1 MVLIDTLIISLYIT
15 VGVIGFLFGFS
26 LVFKNLKKINRI
38 EREKF
43 DFGDWLASIG
53 FGAMFT
59 LAILFALNLSID
71 TLNQSGNPLPSIAG
85 YILAIMIGILLIYP
99 LWEVFFLGRPTSD
112 SVHDF
117 HKFLESRILDKFKGK
132 IAYLVSFCIFIVIY
146 IIPVIVFKLL
156 LQYDFLEIVFIWFLL
171 FPLFFLN
178 YFAANGIVSGIL
190 QTSYRRTIPSDIL
203 KASNIGQNKKK
214 KFMNGITITI
224 TWLPFLLNAY
234 TIANVLIR
242 AASGYQF
249 SQKDNLMGYISLITT
264 VPLGIKGF
272 FDKFWNKKSKT
283 KTIDFLFSGYIF
295 IAIGIN
301 MLINFFQINKD
312 LVSSVLG
319 QVEILKPLIPV
330 FSDYTLL
337 VPIIVIQSFITLIYG
352 IIIFVQRN
360 SDFHSDIRLRA
371 TSIAFG
377 IKDLDDLIKR
387 DVPGAKK
394 SRKVKERKYDFL
406 TLYKSLLLPPVF
418 SRYGVDLNEQVRLKA
433 RQYLLLISI
442 NDTTQAQK
450 IVDFVFE
457 TSIDS
462 KVSEGSKK
470 IKYSNYSIK
479 ESINLLGDIGKKYPE
494 FVMTRMIEAL
504 SSSDIQIQR
513 YILDALGD
521 IGEKK
526 ENLVV
531 ILDEIQPLLVSPRYE
546 LRTAA
551 FQAISEMVM
560 EGSSDDKEFVQIALN
575 KIYDI
580 LTENF
585 KNPDIIDTAMESLVQ
600 MSTKIADDLD
610 IQKILPFIHYSEG
623 KDKDTKNY
631 IIQNAIIILGYMVYY
646 NIDTFPLKDIRNF
659 LKDER
664 NFIRY
669 VASDAIGNFIL
680 KCSGDHKE
688 ILLIDLMVMSLHDED
703 SDVNEMCAESITEF
717 LILNKKYEPV
727 IDGQKISVLDYYVKA
742 LSSSE
747 RKIAENASEALKS
760 ISPLYEENIYPQ
772 LEEIIKKQE
781 NLELVR
787 DSLHI
792 LALSGIEEHLSVDL
806 NLIYELTEHTD
817 ASVRAEAVYT
827 LGLLSK
833 NRPEIDEKYL
843 LKLIND
849 ADPQVRQQT
858 IFALGKIGVKKPNEV
873 IPELIQGLF
882 EIDRQSDDKIN
893 EVELFAE
900 SLGLIGAEH
909 PSNEIII
916 SLQSTLMGDTNPFAK
931 DVIAHALGDIGHG
944 MIRSGNATKRIENDA
959 FYNRVAWLRRSGK
972 KEYTIGNL
980 VIIFIEALQLKAIPN
995 SVMDEISDS
1004 VQDLLPVF
1012 LFVDEDERKKN
1023 IILNTIKELLA
1034 QAYYSNYNNEI
1045 LETIDRIDSLISFKR
1060 SFETDLTSLQE
1071 QFVFFSKQYTS
1082 DGKQFYDQGNVFL
1095 ELAKKDLEFHDY
1107 ALRSFK
1113 IAIDLAPFEY
1123 FTPDCLMRMASIL
1136 EHKKEYQKAKKKFEE
1151 ALEIFSSLDEIEKMK
1166 ECEQSLTSIQQH
1178 L

>member
-1 MVLIDTLIISLYIT
+1 MAIINNLIIGLYIA
-15 VGVIGFLFGFS
+15 VGVIGFLFGFF

-53 FGAMFT
+53 FGIMFT

-71 TLNQSGNPLPSIAG
+71 SFNSGNPLPSIAG
-85 YILAIMIGILLIYP
+85 FLLVIMIAILLIYP
-99 LWEVFFLGRPTSD
+99 LWEVIFLGRPTSD

-117 HKFLESRILDKFKGK
+117 HKFLESRILDRFKGK
-132 IAYLVSFCIFIVIY
+132 MAYLVSFGIFIVIY
-146 IIPVIVFKLL
+146 IIPVIVFTILL
-156 LQYDFLEIVFIWFLL
+156 DYIFTEILFVWFLL

-178 YFAANGIVSGIL
+178 YFAANGIVSSIL
-190 QTSYRRTIPSDIL
+190 QTSYRRTISSDIIE
-203 KASNIGQNKKK
+203 ASNIGQNKKK
-214 KFMNGITITI
+214 KFINLIVIAI
-224 TWLPFLLNAY
+224 TWAPFLLNAF
-234 TIANVLIR
+234 TIFMVINK
-242 AASGYQF
+242 AASGFQF
-249 SQKDNLMGYISLITT
+249 SDKDEWMGYISLITT

-301 MLINFFQINKD
+301 MLINFFQINSD
-312 LVSSVLG
+312 LVDSVFSQVGILSSLST
-319 QVEILKPLIPV
+319 V

-337 VPIIVIQSFITLIYG
+337 VPIIVIQSFITLVYG
-352 IIIFVQRN
+352 IIIFFQKN

-377 IKDLDDLIKR
+377 IKDLDDLIKK

-394 SRKVKERKYDFL
+394 KRKEKERKYDFL
-406 TLYKSLLLPPVF
+406 TLYKSLLLPPIY
-418 SRYGVDLNEQVRLKA
+418 SKYGVDLNEQVRLKA

-442 NDTTQAQK
+442 NDTQDAQK
-450 IVDFVFE
+450 IVDFVFKA
-457 TSIDS
+457 SISKDS
-462 KVSEGSKK
+462 KDTEKF
-470 IKYSNYSIK
+470 KYSNYSTK
-479 ESINLLGDIGKKYPE
+479 EAINLLGDIGKQYPE
-494 FVMTRMIEAL
+494 IVMNRLIDAL
-504 SSSDIQIQR
+504 SDSDIQIQR
-513 YILDALGD
+513 AILDALGD

-526 ENLVV
+526 ENLIV
-531 ILDEIQPLLVSPRYE
+531 ILDQIQPLLVSSLYE

-560 EGSSDDKEFVQIALN
+560 EGSNDDKEFIQIALA
-575 KIYDI
+575 KIYNI
-580 LTENF
+580 LADNY

-600 MSTKIADDLD
+600 MSAKIANDLD
-610 IQKILPFIHYSEG
+610 LSKILPFIHYSEG
-623 KDKDTKNY
+623 KDKDTKDY
-631 IIQNAIIILGYMVYY
+631 IIQNAIIVLGYMVYY
-646 NIDTFPLKDIRNF
+646 NIDTFPLEDIRKY

-680 KCSGDHKE
+680 KCPEEQKE
-688 ILLIDLMVMSLHDED
+688 TLLLDLMVMSLHDAD
-703 SDVNEMCAESITEF
+703 SDVNEMCSESITEF
-717 LILNKKYEPV
+717 LILNKNYEPE
-727 IDGQKISVLDYYVKA
+727 IDGQKISILDYYLKA
-742 LSSSE
+742 LSSSKKKVSE
-747 RKIAENASEALKS
+747 KASEALKS

-787 DSLHI
+787 DSLHVI
-792 LALSGIEEHLSVDL
+792 ALSGIEEHLSVDL
-806 NLIYELTEHTD
+806 ELIYKLTEHTD

-833 NRPEIDEKYL
+833 NRPEIDEKHVIQM
-843 LKLIND
+843 IND
-849 ADPQVRQQT
+849 KDPQVRQET
-858 IFALGKIGVKKPNEV
+858 IFALGKIGINKPNEV
-873 IPELIQGLF
+873 IPVLIQGF
-882 EIDRQSDDKIN
+882 FDIDRQSEDKIN

-900 SLGLIGAEH
+900 SLGLIGAEN
-909 PSNEIII
+909 PSNEVIIT
-916 SLQSTLMGDTNPFAK
+916 LQSTLMGDTNPFSK
-931 DVIAHALGDIGHG
+931 DVIAHALGAIGHG
-944 MIRSGNATKRIENDA
+944 MIRSGNAMKRIENDA
-959 FYNRVAWLRRSGK
+959 FYNRVSWLRRQGK

-995 SVMDEISDS
+995 TVMNEISDA

-1023 IILNTIKELLA
+1023 RILTTIKELLA

-1060 SFETDLTSLQE
+1060 SFETDLTSLQK
-1071 QFVFFSKQYTS
+1071 QFIFFSKQYTS
-1082 DGKQFYDQGNVFL
+1082 DGKQFYDQGEVFL
-1095 ELAKKDLEFHDY
+1095 ELAKKEPEFYDY
-1107 ALRSFK
+1107 ALRSYE
-1113 IAIDLAPFEY
+1113 IAVDLAPFEY
-1123 FTPDCLMRMASIL
+1123 YTPNCLLRIASIL
-1136 EHKKEYQKAKKKFEE
+1136 VEYKKDYKKAKKIFED

-1166 ECEQSLTSIQQH
+1166 ECEQALTSIQQH

>member
-1 MVLIDTLIISLYIT
+1 MALVDNLIISLYSVI
-15 VGVIGFLFGFS
+15 GVIGFLFGFF
-26 LVFKNLKKINRI
+26 LVFKNLKKINLI

-43 DFGDWLASIG
+43 DFSDWLASIG

-71 TLNQSGNPLPSIAG
+71 TLNKSGTPLPSIAG
-85 YILAIMIGILLIYP
+85 YLLTIMLGILLIYP
-99 LWEVFFLGRPTSD
+99 LWEVFFLGRPTAD

-117 HKFLESRILDKFKGK
+117 HKFLESNILDKFKGK
-132 IAYLVSFCIFIVIY
+132 IAYLISFCIFIVIY
-146 IIPVIVFKLL
+146 IVPVIVFTILSHYK
-156 LQYDFLEIVFIWFLL
+156 FLEIVFIWFLL

-190 QTSYRRTIPSDIL
+190 QTSYRRTIPSGII

-214 KFMNGITITI
+214 KFMNLIFIAI
-224 TWLPFLLNAY
+224 TWIPFLLNAY
-234 TIANVLIR
+234 TIFNVISK
-242 AASGYQF
+242 AASGYEF
-249 SQKDNLMGYISLITT
+249 SPKDEWMGYVSLITT

-312 LVSSVLG
+312 LVNSVLN

-330 FSDYTLL
+330 FSNYALL

-377 IKDLDDLIKR
+377 IKDLDDLIKKN
-387 DVPGAKK
+387 VPGSKK
-394 SRKVKERKYDFL
+394 SRKVKEKKYDFL
-406 TLYKSLLLPPVF
+406 TLYKSLLLPPIY
-418 SRYGVDLNEQVRLKA
+418 SKYGVDLNEQVRLKA

-442 NDTTQAQK
+442 NDTEHAQK

-462 KVSEGSKK
+462 KDSE
-470 IKYSNYSIK
+470 YSNYSIK
-479 ESINLLGDIGKKYPE
+479 EAINLLGDIGKKYPE
-494 FVMTRMIEAL
+494 IVMTRMIEAL
-504 SSSDIQIQR
+504 TSSNIQIQR

-526 ENLVV
+526 ENLIV

-551 FQAISEMVM
+551 FQAVSEMVM
-560 EGSSDDKEFVQIALN
+560 EGSSEDKQFVQIALN
-575 KIYDI
+575 KIYGI
-580 LTENF
+580 LTDNH
-585 KNPDIIDTAMESLVQ
+585 KNSDVIDTAMESLVQ
-600 MSTKIADDLD
+600 MSAKIADDLD
-610 IQKILPFIHYSEG
+610 ISKILPFIHYSEG
-623 KDKDTKNY
+623 KDKDTNDY
-631 IIQNAIIILGYMVYY
+631 IIQNAIIVLGYMVYY
-646 NIDTFPLKDIRNF
+646 NIDTFPLEDIRNF
-659 LKDER
+659 LKDKR

-669 VASDAIGNFIL
+669 VACDAIGNFIL
-680 KCSGDHKE
+680 KCPQEQKE
-688 ILLIDLMVMSLHDED
+688 NLLIDLMVMSLHDVD
-703 SDVNEMCAESITEF
+703 DDVNEMSAESITEF
-717 LILNKKYEPV
+717 LILNKNYEPV
-727 IDGQKISVLDYYVKA
+727 IDGQKISVLDYYLKA

-747 RKIAENASEALKS
+747 KKVSEKASEALKS

-787 DSLHI
+787 DCLHVI
-792 LALSGIEEHLSVDL
+792 ALSGIEEHLSVDL
-806 NLIYELTEHTD
+806 NLIYKLTEHTE
-817 ASVRAEAVYT
+817 ASVRAEAIYT
-827 LGLLSK
+827 LGLISK

-843 LKLIND
+843 INRLD
-849 ADPQVRQQT
+849 DPDPQTRQQT
-858 IFALGKIGVKKPNEV
+858 IFALGKIGVNKPNEV
-873 IPELIQGLF
+873 IPVLIQGFF
-882 EIDRQSDDKIN
+882 EIDRQSEDKIN

-900 SLGLIGAEH
+900 SLGIIGAEH

-916 SLQSTLMGDTNPFAK
+916 TLQSTMMGDTNPFAK
-931 DVIAHALGDIGHG
+931 DVIAHALGAIGHG

-959 FYNRVAWLRRSGK
+959 FYNRVSWLRMSGK

-995 SVMDEISDS
+995 SVMNEISDS

-1023 IILNTIKELLA
+1023 KILTTIKELLA

-1045 LETIDRIDSLISFKR
+1045 LETIDRVDSLISFKR
-1060 SFETDLTSLQE
+1060 SFETDLSSLQE
-1071 QFVFFSKQYTS
+1071 QFIFFSKQYTS

-1095 ELAKKDLEFHDY
+1095 ELAKKEEPEFYDY
-1107 ALRSFK
+1107 ALRSYE
-1113 IAIDLAPFEY
+1113 IAVDLAPFEY
-1123 FTPDCLMRMASIL
+1123 FTPDCLLRIAKIL
-1136 EHKKEYQKAKKKFEE
+1136 VEYKKDFKNAKKKYEE
-1151 ALEIFSSLDEIEKMK
+1151 ALEIFSSLDEIEQMK
-1166 ECEQSLTSIQQH
+1166 ECESALTSIQQH
-1178 L
+1178 LSTGV

>member
-53 FGAMFT
+53 FGSMFT

-71 TLNQSGNPLPSIAG
+71 TINASGDPLPSIAG
-85 YILAIMIGILLIYP
+85 YLLAIMLGILLVYP

-117 HKFLESRILDKFKGK
+117 HKFLESRILDRFKGK
-132 IAYLVSFCIFIVIY
+132 IAYLVSFGIFIVIY
-146 IIPVIVFKLL
+146 IIPVIVFTLL
-156 LQYDFLEIVFIWFLL
+156 STYDFLEIVFIWFLL

-190 QTSYRRTIPSDIL
+190 QTSYRRTISSDIL
-203 KASNIGQNKKK
+203 EATNIGQNKKK
-214 KFMNGITITI
+214 KFMNGFTIAI

-242 AASGYQF
+242 AASGYEF

-312 LVSSVLG
+312 LVGSVLS
-319 QVEILKPLIPV
+319 QVNILEPLIPV

-377 IKDLDDLIKR
+377 IKDLDDLIIKN
-387 DVPGAKK
+387 VPGPKK
-394 SRKVKERKYDFL
+394 SRKIKERKYDFL
-406 TLYKSLLLPPVF
+406 TLYKSLLLPNLY

-442 NDTTQAQK
+442 NDTAHAQK
-450 IVDFVFE
+450 IVNFVFE

-462 KVSEGSKK
+462 KVSKDSKELNYS
-470 IKYSNYSIK
+470 KYSVK

-494 FVMTRMIEAL
+494 FVMDRLINAL
-504 SSSDIQIQR
+504 SDSDIQIQR

-526 ENLVV
+526 ENLII
-531 ILDEIQPLLVSPRYE
+531 ILDEIQPLLVSPLYE

-560 EGSSDDKEFVQIALN
+560 EGQGDNEFIQIALG
-575 KIYDI
+575 KIYNI
-580 LTENF
+580 LSDSYINS
-585 KNPDIIDTAMESLVQ
+585 DVIDTAMESLVQ
-600 MSTKIADDLD
+600 MSAKVADDLD
-610 IQKILPFIHYSEG
+610 ISKILPFIHYSEG
-623 KDKDTKNY
+623 KDKDTNNY
-631 IIQNAIIILGYMVYY
+631 IIQNAIIVLGYMVYY

-680 KCSGDHKE
+680 KCSDGHKE
-688 ILLIDLMVMSLHDED
+688 ILLIDLMVMSLYDED

-717 LILNKKYEPV
+717 LILNKRYEPI
-727 IDGQKISVLDYYVKA
+727 IDGQKISVLDYYLKA

-747 RKIAENASEALKS
+747 RKIAEKASEALKS

-787 DSLHI
+787 DCLHVI
-792 LALSGIEEHLSVDL
+792 ALSGIEEHLSVDL
-806 NLIYELTEHTD
+806 NLIYNLTEHTD
-817 ASVRAEAVYT
+817 ASVRAEAIYT

-833 NRPEIDEKYL
+833 NRPEIDEKHVI
-843 LKLIND
+843 KLID
-849 ADPQVRQQT
+849 DSDPQVRQET
-858 IFALGKIGVKKPNEV
+858 IFALGKIGINKPNEV
-873 IPELIQGLF
+873 IPVLIQGIF
-882 EIDRQSDDKIN
+882 DIDRQSEDKIN

-909 PSNEIII
+909 PSNEVIIV
-916 SLQSTLMGDTNPFAK
+916 LQSTLMGDTNPFTK
-931 DVIAHALGDIGHG
+931 DVIAHALGAIGHG

-972 KEYTIGNL
+972 IEYTIGNL

-995 SVMDEISDS
+995 SIMNEISDA

-1023 IILNTIKELLA
+1023 IILTTIKELLA

-1045 LETIDRIDSLISFKR
+1045 LETIDRVDSLISFKR

-1071 QFVFFSKQYTS
+1071 QFVFFAKQYTS
-1082 DGKQFYDQGNVFL
+1082 DGKQFYDQGGVFL
-1095 ELAKKDLEFHDY
+1095 ELAEKDPEFYDY
-1107 ALRSFK
+1107 ALRSFE
-1113 IAIDLAPFEY
+1113 IAIDLAPFEF
-1123 FTPDCLMRMASIL
+1123 FTPDCLLHMASIL
-1136 EHKKEYQKAKKKFEE
+1136 EQKKEYQKAKKKFEE

-1166 ECEQSLTSIQQH
+1166 ECESALTSIQQH

>member
-1 MVLIDTLIISLYIT
+1 MALIDNLIIGLYIA
-15 VGVIGFLFGFS
+15 VGVIGFLFGFF
-26 LVFKNLKKINRI
+26 LVYKNLKKINRI

-53 FGAMFT
+53 FGIMFT

-71 TLNQSGNPLPSIAG
+71 SFIKTEDPLPSIAG
-85 YILAIMIGILLIYP
+85 FLLAIMIGILLIYP
-99 LWEVFFLGRPTSD
+99 LWEVIFLGRPTSD

-117 HKFLESRILDKFKGK
+117 HKFLESRILDRFKG
-132 IAYLVSFCIFIVIY
+132 IMAYLVSFGIFIVIY
-146 IIPVIVFKLL
+146 IIPVIVFTILL
-156 LQYDFLEIVFIWFLL
+156 DYEFIEILFVWFLL

-178 YFAANGIVSGIL
+178 YFAANGIVSAIL
-190 QTSYRRTIPSDIL
+190 QTSYRRTISSDIM
-203 KASNIGQNKKK
+203 KASNIGKNTKKK
-214 KFMNGITITI
+214 IINVLFMTI
-224 TWLPFLLNAY
+224 TWIPFLLNAY
-234 TIANVLIR
+234 NIANPIIR
-242 AASGYQF
+242 AINGYELVGK
-249 SQKDNLMGYISLITT
+249 SNIYLAIISLVTT

-272 FDKFWNKKSKT
+272 FNKFWNKKSKT

-301 MLINFFQINKD
+301 MLINFFQINSG
-312 LVSSVLG
+312 LVISVFSQVGFLSSLST
-319 QVEILKPLIPV
+319 I

-337 VPIIVIQSFITLIYG
+337 VPIIVIQSLITLVYG
-352 IIIFVQRN
+352 LIIFFQKN

-377 IKDLDDLIKR
+377 IKDLDDLIKK
-387 DVPGAKK
+387 DIPGAKK
-394 SRKVKERKYDFL
+394 KRKEKERKYDFL
-406 TLYKSLLLPPVF
+406 TLYKSLLLPPIY
-418 SRYGVDLNEQVRLKA
+418 SKYGVDLNEQVRLKA

-442 NDTTQAQK
+442 NDTQDAQK
-450 IVDFVFE
+450 IVDFVFQA
-457 TSIDS
+457 SISKDS
-462 KVSEGSKK
+462 KDSEKL
-470 IKYSNYSIK
+470 KYSNYSTK
-479 ESINLLGDIGKKYPE
+479 EAINLLGDIGKQYPE
-494 FVMTRMIEAL
+494 IVMNRLIEAL
-504 SSSDIQIQR
+504 SDSDIQIQR
-513 YILDALGD
+513 AILDALGD
-521 IGEKK
+521 IGEKE
-526 ENLVV
+526 ENLVI
-531 ILDEIQPLLVSPRYE
+531 ILDEIKPLLVSSRYE

-560 EGSSDDKEFVQIALN
+560 EGSGDKEFIQIALG

-580 LTENF
+580 LADSYS
-585 KNPDIIDTAMESLVQ
+585 NPDVIDNAMESLVQ
-600 MSTKIADDLD
+600 MSAKVANDLD
-610 IQKILPFIHYSEG
+610 ISKILPFIHYSEG
-623 KDKDTKNY
+623 KDKDAKNY
-631 IIQNAIIILGYMVYY
+631 VIQNAIIVLGYMVYY
-646 NIDTFPLKDIRNF
+646 NIDTFPLEDIRKY

-669 VASDAIGNFIL
+669 VACDAIGNFIL
-680 KCSGDHKE
+680 KCPQEHKE
-688 ILLIDLMVMSLHDED
+688 TLLVDLMVMSLHDID

-717 LILNKKYEPV
+717 LVLNKNYEPV
-727 IDGQKISVLDYYVKA
+727 IDGQKISVLEYYIKA

-772 LEEIIKKQE
+772 LEVIIKKQE

-787 DSLHI
+787 DCLHVI
-792 LALSGIEEHLSVDL
+792 ALSGIEEHLSVDL
-806 NLIYELTEHTD
+806 NLIYNLTEHTD
-817 ASVRAEAVYT
+817 ASVRSEAVYT

-833 NRPEIDEKYL
+833 NRPEIDEKHVIN
-843 LKLIND
+843 LIED
-849 ADPQVRQQT
+849 SDPQVRQET
-858 IFALGKIGVKKPNEV
+858 IFALGKIGINKPDEV
-873 IPELIQGLF
+873 IPILIQGFF
-882 EIDRQSDDKIN
+882 EIDRQSEDKVN

-916 SLQSTLMGDTNPFAK
+916 TLQSTLMGDTNPFTK
-931 DVIAHALGDIGHG
+931 DVIAHALGSIGHG

-959 FYNRVAWLRRSGK
+959 FYNEVSWLGRSGK

-995 SVMDEISDS
+995 TVMNEISDA

-1023 IILNTIKELLA
+1023 RILTTIKELLA

-1060 SFETDLTSLQE
+1060 SFETDLTSLQD
-1071 QFVFFSKQYTS
+1071 QFIFFSKQYTS
-1082 DGKQFYDQGNVFL
+1082 DGKQFYDQGEVFL
-1095 ELAKKDLEFHDY
+1095 ELAKKDPEFFDY
-1107 ALRSFK
+1107 ALRSYE
-1113 IAIDLAPFEY
+1113 IAVELAPFEY
-1123 FTPDCLMRMASIL
+1123 YTPNSLLRIASIL
-1136 EHKKEYQKAKKKFEE
+1136 VEHKKDYKKAKKIFED

-1166 ECEQSLTSIQQH
+1166 ECEQALTSIQQH

>member
-1 MVLIDTLIISLYIT
+1 MTLADNLIISLYSV
-15 VGVIGFLFGFS
+15 VGVIGFLFGFF
-26 LVFKNLKKINRI
+26 LVFKNLKKINLI

-71 TLNQSGNPLPSIAG
+71 TLNISGIPLPSIAG
-85 YILAIMIGILLIYP
+85 YLLAIMLGILLIYP
-99 LWEVFFLGRPTSD
+99 LWEVFFLGRPTAD

-117 HKFLESRILDKFKGK
+117 HKFLESNILDRFKGR
-132 IAYLVSFCIFIVIY
+132 IAYVISFCIFIVIY
-146 IIPVIVFKLL
+146 IVPVIVFTLL
-156 LQYDFLEIVFIWFLL
+156 SDYSILEFIFIWFLL

-190 QTSYRRTIPSDIL
+190 QTSYRRAIPSDIIE
-203 KASNIGQNKKK
+203 ASNIGQNKKK
-214 KFMNGITITI
+214 KFINLFVIAI
-224 TWLPFLLNAY
+224 TWAPFLLNAF
-234 TIANVLIR
+234 TIFTVINKAT
-242 AASGYQF
+242 SGF
-249 SQKDNLMGYISLITT
+249 EFGEIDPRLGYISLITT

-301 MLINFFQINKD
+301 MLINFFQINKE
-312 LVSSVLG
+312 LVNSVLS
-319 QVEILKPLIPV
+319 QVDILKPLIPV
-330 FSDYTLL
+330 FSNYTLL

-352 IIIFVQRN
+352 IIIFVQSN

-377 IKDLDDLIKR
+377 IKDLDDLIKKN
-387 DVPGAKK
+387 VPGPKK
-394 SRKVKERKYDFL
+394 SRKVKEKKYDFL

-418 SRYGVDLNEQVRLKA
+418 SKYGVDLNEQVRLKA

-442 NDTTQAQK
+442 NDTEHAQK

-457 TSIDS
+457 TSINSKDS
-462 KVSEGSKK
+462 GEF
-470 IKYSNYSIK
+470 KYSKYSIK

-494 FVMTRMIEAL
+494 IVMTRMIEAL
-504 SSSDIQIQR
+504 SSSNIQIQR

-526 ENLVV
+526 ENLIV

-560 EGSSDDKEFVQIALN
+560 EGSSEDKQFVQIALN

-580 LTENF
+580 LADNF
-585 KNPDIIDTAMESLVQ
+585 KNPDVIDTAMESLVQ
-600 MSTKIADDLD
+600 MSAKVADDLD
-610 IQKILPFIHYSEG
+610 ISKIIPFIHYSEG

-631 IIQNAIIILGYMVYY
+631 IIQIAIIILGYMVYY
-646 NIDTFPLKDIRNF
+646 NIDTFPLDDIRNF
-659 LKDER
+659 LKDKR

-669 VASDAIGNFIL
+669 VACDAIGNFIL
-680 KCSGDHKE
+680 KCPQEHKE
-688 ILLIDLMVMSLHDED
+688 TLLIDLMIMSLHDED
-703 SDVNEMCAESITEF
+703 PDVCEMATESITEF
-717 LILNKKYEPV
+717 LILNKNYEPV
-727 IDGQKISVLDYYVKA
+727 IDGQKISILEYYLNA
-742 LSSSE
+742 LLSSE

-772 LEEIIKKQE
+772 LEVIIKKQE

-787 DSLHI
+787 DCLHVI
-792 LALSGIEEHLSVDL
+792 ALSGIEEHLSVDL
-806 NLIYELTEHTD
+806 DLIYSLTEYSD

-833 NRPEIDEKYL
+833 NRPEIDEKYII
-843 LKLIND
+843 KLID
-849 ADPQVRQQT
+849 DKDPQVRQEA
-858 IFALGKIGVKKPNEV
+858 IFALGKIGINKPSKV
-873 IPELIQGLF
+873 IPVLIQGLF
-882 EIDRQSDDKIN
+882 EIDRQIEDKIN

-900 SLGLIGAEH
+900 SLGIIGAEH

-916 SLQSTLMGDTNPFAK
+916 TLQSTLMGDTNPFAK
-931 DVIAHALGDIGHG
+931 DVIAHALGAIGHG

-972 KEYTIGNL
+972 VEYTIGNL

-1023 IILNTIKELLA
+1023 LILITIKELLA

-1045 LETIDRIDSLISFKR
+1045 LETIDRVDSLVSFKR

-1082 DGKQFYDQGNVFL
+1082 DGKQFHDQGEVFL
-1095 ELAKKDLEFHDY
+1095 ELAKKDPVFYDY
-1107 ALRSFK
+1107 ALRSYE
-1113 IAIDLAPFEY
+1113 IAVDLAPFEY
-1123 FTPDCLMRMASIL
+1123 FTPDCLLRIARIL
-1136 EHKKEYQKAKKKFEE
+1136 VEHKKDYKNAKKKYEE

-1166 ECEQSLTSIQQH
+1166 ECESALTSIQQH

>member
-1 MVLIDTLIISLYIT
+1 MALIDNLIIILYSV
-15 VGVIGFLFGFS
+15 VGLSTFLFGFS
-26 LVFKNLKKINRI
+26 LVFKNLRKINRI

-43 DFGDWLASIG
+43 DLGDWLASIG
-53 FGAMFT
+53 FGVMFT
-59 LAILFALNLSID
+59 LAILFALNLSIESFIITED
-71 TLNQSGNPLPSIAG
+71 PLPSIAG
-85 YILAIMIGILLIYP
+85 FLLVIMIGILLIYP
-99 LWEVFFLGRPTSD
+99 LWEVIFLGRPTAD

-117 HKFLESRILDKFKGK
+117 HKFLESRILDRFKGK
-132 IAYLVSFCIFIVIY
+132 MAYLVSFGIFIVIY
-146 IIPVIVFKLL
+146 IIPVIVFTLL
-156 LQYDFLEIVFIWFLL
+156 LDYSFIEILFVWFLL

-178 YFAANGIVSGIL
+178 YFAANGIVSAIL
-190 QTSYRRTIPSDIL
+190 QTSFRKTISSDIIE
-203 KASNIGQNKKK
+203 ASNTGKNTKKMIINV
-214 KFMNGITITI
+214 FVMMI

-234 TIANVLIR
+234 NIANPIIR
-242 AASGYQF
+242 AINGYELLE
-249 SQKDNLMGYISLITT
+249 KDPIMGIISLVTT

-272 FDKFWNKKSKT
+272 FNKFWNKKSKT

-301 MLINFFQINKD
+301 MLINFFQINEG
-312 LVSSVLG
+312 LVVSVFSQVGFLSSLSA
-319 QVEILKPLIPV
+319 I

-337 VPIIVIQSFITLIYG
+337 VPIIVIQSLITLVYG
-352 IIIFVQRN
+352 LIIFFQKN

-377 IKDLDDLIKR
+377 IKDLDDLIKK
-387 DVPGAKK
+387 DDPGAKK
-394 SRKVKERKYDFL
+394 KRKEKERKYDYL

-418 SRYGVDLNEQVRLKA
+418 SKYGVDLNEQVRLKA

-442 NDTTQAQK
+442 NSTEHAQK

-457 TSIDS
+457 TSIDPKS
-462 KVSEGSKK
+462 SVKF
-470 IKYSNYSIK
+470 KYSKYSVK
-479 ESINLLGDIGKKYPE
+479 EAINLLGDIGKKYPE

-504 SSSDIQIQR
+504 PESDIQIQR

-526 ENLVV
+526 ENLIV
-531 ILDEIQPLLVSPRYE
+531 ILDEIEPLLESTRYE

-560 EGSSDDKEFVQIALN
+560 EGSNDDKEFIQIAL
-575 KIYDI
+575 KKVYEI
-580 LTENF
+580 LSECY

-600 MSTKIADDLD
+600 MSARIANDLD
-610 IQKILPFIHYSEG
+610 ISKIIPFIHYSEG
-623 KDKDTKNY
+623 KDKDTNDY
-631 IIQNAIIILGYMVYY
+631 IIQNAIIVLGYMVYY
-646 NIDTFPLKDIRNF
+646 NIDTFPLEDIKNY
-659 LKDER
+659 LKDKR

-669 VASDAIGNFIL
+669 VACDAIGNFIL
-680 KCSGDHKE
+680 KCPDNFKE
-688 ILLIDLMVMSLHDED
+688 SLLVNLMIISLYDD
-703 SDVNEMCAESITEF
+703 DDDVCEMCTESITEF
-717 LILNKKYEPV
+717 LVLNKNYEPI
-727 IDGQKISVLDYYVKA
+727 IDGQKISVLNYYLKA

-747 RKIAENASEALKS
+747 RKIAEKASEALKS

-787 DSLHI
+787 DSLHVI
-792 LALSGIEEHLSVDL
+792 ALSGIEEHLSVDL
-806 NLIYELTEHTD
+806 NLIYGLTEHTD
-817 ASVRAEAVYT
+817 ASVRSEAVYT

-833 NRPEIDEKYL
+833 NRTDIDENYII
-843 LKLIND
+843 KLID
-849 ADPQVRQQT
+849 DPDPQVRSQT
-858 IFALGKIGVKKPNEV
+858 IFALGKIGINKPDKV
-873 IPELIQGLF
+873 IPILIQGFF

-909 PSNEIII
+909 PSNEIIV
-916 SLQSTLMGDTNPFAK
+916 SLQSGLMGDSNPFTK
-931 DVIAHALGDIGHG
+931 DVMAHALGAIGHG
-944 MIRSGNATKRIENDA
+944 MIRSGNATRRIENEA
-959 FYNRVAWLRRSGK
+959 FYNSVSWLRSQSK

-980 VIIFIEALQLKAIPN
+980 VIIFIEALQLKSIPN

-1023 IILNTIKELLA
+1023 RILTTIKELLA

-1045 LETIDRIDSLISFKR
+1045 LENIDRIDSLISFKR

-1071 QFVFFSKQYTS
+1071 QFIFFSKQYTS

-1095 ELAKKDLEFHDY
+1095 QLVKKEEPEFYDY
-1107 ALRSFK
+1107 ALRSFEV
-1113 IAIDLAPFEY
+1113 AIDLAPFEF
-1123 FTPDCLMRMASIL
+1123 FTPNCLLQMAIIL
-1136 EHKKEYQKAKKKFEE
+1136 EHKGEHLEAKKKYEE

-1166 ECEQSLTSIQQH
+1166 ECEQALTSIQQH

>member
-1 MVLIDTLIISLYIT
+1 MALIDNLIIILFSV
-15 VGVIGFLFGFS
+15 VGVVTFLFGFL

-53 FGAMFT
+53 FGIMFT

-71 TLNQSGNPLPSIAG
+71 SFITFFITLEDPLPSIAG
-85 YILAIMIGILLIYP
+85 FLLVIMIGILLIYP
-99 LWEVFFLGRPTSD
+99 LWEVIFLGRPTSD

-117 HKFLESRILDKFKGK
+117 HKFLESRILDRFKG
-132 IAYLVSFCIFIVIY
+132 IMAYIVSFGIFIVIY
-146 IIPVIVFKLL
+146 IVPVIVFTLL
-156 LQYDFLEIVFIWFLL
+156 LDFTFIEILFVWFLL

-178 YFAANGIVSGIL
+178 YFAANGIVSAIL
-190 QTSYRRTIPSDIL
+190 QTSYRRTISSDIIE
-203 KASNIGQNKKK
+203 ASNTGKNTKKK
-214 KFMNGITITI
+214 IFNVFVMMI

-234 TIANVLIR
+234 NIANPIIR
-242 AASGYQF
+242 AINGYELTG
-249 SQKDNLMGYISLITT
+249 KNIYMGIISLVTT

-272 FDKFWNKKSKT
+272 FNKFWNKKSKT

-301 MLINFFQINKD
+301 MLINFFQINDD
-312 LVSSVLG
+312 LVVSVFSQVGFLSSLSA
-319 QVEILKPLIPV
+319 I

-337 VPIIVIQSFITLIYG
+337 VPIIVIQSLITLVYG
-352 IIIFVQRN
+352 MIIFFQKN

-377 IKDLDDLIKR
+377 IKDLDDLIKKN
-387 DVPGAKK
+387 VPGPKK
-394 SRKVKERKYDFL
+394 KRKEKERKYDFL
-406 TLYKSLLLPPVF
+406 TLYKSLLLPPIY
-418 SRYGVDLNEQVRLKA
+418 SKYGVDLNEQVRLKA

-442 NDTTQAQK
+442 NDTAHAQK

-462 KVSEGSKK
+462 NASEKF
-470 IKYSNYSIK
+470 KYSKYSIK
-479 ESINLLGDIGKKYPE
+479 EAINLLGDIGKKYPE
-494 FVMTRMIEAL
+494 FVMTRLIEAL
-504 SSSDIQIQR
+504 STSNIQIQR

-526 ENLVV
+526 ENLNV
-531 ILDEIQPLLVSPRYE
+531 ILDEIEPLLVSSRYE

-560 EGSSDDKEFVQIALN
+560 EGASEDKQFVQIALN
-575 KIYDI
+575 KIYNIIAD
-580 LTENF
+580 NY
-585 KNPDIIDTAMESLVQ
+585 KKPDVIDTAMESLVQ
-600 MSTKIADDLD
+600 MSAKIANDLD
-610 IQKILPFIHYSEG
+610 ISKILPFIHYSEG
-623 KDKDTKNY
+623 NDKDTKDY

-646 NIDTFPLKDIRNF
+646 NIDTFPLEDIRNN

-669 VASDAIGNFIL
+669 VACDAIGNFIL
-680 KCSGDHKE
+680 KCSQEHKE
-688 ILLIDLMVMSLHDED
+688 TLLIDLMVMSLHDED

-717 LILNKKYEPV
+717 LVLNKNYEPV
-727 IDGQKISVLDYYVKA
+727 IDGQKISVLDYYLKA
-742 LSSSE
+742 LSSSKKAVSE
-747 RKIAENASEALKS
+747 KASEALKS

-787 DSLHI
+787 DCLHVI
-792 LALSGIEEHLSVDL
+792 ALSGIEEHLSVDL
-806 NLIYELTEHTD
+806 SLIYNLTEHTD

-833 NRPEIDEKYL
+833 NRSEIDEKYVI
-843 LKLIND
+843 KLID
-849 ADPQVRQQT
+849 DKDPQVRQET
-858 IFALGKIGVKKPNEV
+858 IFALGKIGINKPDEV
-873 IPELIQGLF
+873 IPVLIQGFF
-882 EIDRQSDDKIN
+882 EIDRLSDDKIN

-916 SLQSTLMGDTNPFAK
+916 TLQSTLMGDCNPFTK
-931 DVIAHALGDIGHG
+931 DVIAHALGAIGHG
-944 MIRSGNATKRIENDA
+944 MIRSGNATKRIENDT
-959 FYNRVAWLRRSGK
+959 FYNRVSWLRRQGK

-995 SVMDEISDS
+995 TVMDEISDA

-1023 IILNTIKELLA
+1023 RILTTIKELLA
-1034 QAYYSNYNNEI
+1034 
-1045 LETIDRIDSLISFKR
+1045 
-1060 SFETDLTSLQE
+1060 
-1071 QFVFFSKQYTS
+1071 
-1082 DGKQFYDQGNVFL
+1082 
-1095 ELAKKDLEFHDY
+1095 
-1107 ALRSFK
+1107 
-1113 IAIDLAPFEY
+1113 
-1123 FTPDCLMRMASIL
+1123 
-1136 EHKKEYQKAKKKFEE
+1136 
-1151 ALEIFSSLDEIEKMK
+1151 
-1166 ECEQSLTSIQQH
+1166 
-1178 L
+1178 